1 MHSDKLSLSDMPPAH
16 DLLVTLRILESAD
29 KYASTNRKNLRSRLW
44 PEAHDGCS
52 IKVEKV
58 DKVKVCVCARD
69 FSVVGCR
76 RAPLSLIHGSYD
88 CVWERPQNVFNS
100 C

>member
-1 MHSDKLSLSDMPPAH
+1 MHSDKANLQYTPLHIVLVHSDKLSLSDMPPTH

-29 KYASTNRKNLRSRLW
+29 KYASTNRKNMRSRLW

-58 DKVKVCVCARD
+58 DKVKVGVCACACVCM
-69 FSVVGCR
+69 G
-76 RAPLSLIHGSYD
+76 PSLGG
-88 CVWERPQNVFNS
+88 WLP
-100 C
+100 